1 MIDPEQINNRL
12 SFAKR
17 HLEELVKINKKY
29 GDLSI
34 AKSTYK
40 QQLIQEF
47 FFHLVGAIEFLA
59 QLVNA
64 SKKLG
69 IDIEDVNVVRVC
81 NRLSKGDKIRVLL
94 EKLHPKTRGQNLPQ
108 DPYSEEGS
116 HFRIIL
122 MRNRVCHHARE
133 PFFIRIIVPPGSP
146 KTSLFIDPRYSNKGG
161 SKKLVIDELNEFWDL
176 VNDKCQKVLKLL

>member
-1 MIDPEQINNRL
+1 MNDPKQIKDRL

-17 HLEELVKINKKY
+17 RLKELVKINKKY
-29 GDLSI
+29 EDLSRTKDI
-34 AKSTYK
+34 YK

-59 QLVNA
+59 QLVNT
-64 SKKLG
+64 SKNLG

-81 NRLSKGDKIRVLL
+81 NRLSNGDQIRVLL
-94 EKLHPKTRGQNLPQ
+94 EKLHPKTRGRDLAQ

-122 MRNRVCHHARE
+122 MRNIVCHHA
-133 PFFIRIIVPPGSP
+133 PAGFSILVIVPGPP
-146 KTSLFIDPRYSNKGG
+146 KTRLYIDPRYPNKGG
-161 SKKLVIDELNEFWDL
+161 SEKLVIDELNEFWDL
-176 VNDKCQKVLKLL
+176 VYDKCQKVLKLL